1 MAGLRRNVVLTDANY
16 QWAAQQAPHER
27 ALSQFINNLLQRE
40 RVLGPIERRMEQQVA
55 ALDVILTRRQGGEES
70 KGSILPE

>member
-16 QWAAQQAPHER
+16 QWAAQHAPNEK

-40 RVLGPIERRMEQQVA
+40 RTLGTIESRMERQA
-55 ALDVILTRRQGGEES
+55 DRLDTILNRTGRTS
-70 KGSILPE
+70 